1 MSLNLVGLV
10 IGLFVVPAGLLFDG
24 HGLRR
29 RSRRLRRAFWG
40 GVFGFIVAILPM
52 TLATLIPAEAWGPED
67 PFRIFLIYWAL
78 AGGALLGGLIGFFR
92 PVR

>member
-10 IGLFVVPAGLLFDG
+10 IGLFVVPAGLLLDG

-29 RSRRLRRAFWG
+29 RSKRIRRAFWG
-40 GVFGFIVAILPM
+40 GVFGFMVAILPM

-67 PFRIFLIYWAL
+67 PLRIFLIHWAL
-78 AGGALLGGLIGFFR
+78 VGGALLGGLIGFSR